1 MTATL
6 SVILICLLLSA
17 FFSGMEIAFLT
28 SNKLRIEIDKSKK
41 GVTQALIDLFISHS
55 GMYITTLLVGNNV
68 VMVIYGIFM
77 SDLLVKQ
84 FEFLHL
90 SIGVEL
96 FVETLVSTLI
106 ILVFAEFLPKTV
118 FRLRSNL
125 FLKLF
130 SVPVFL
136 FYLLF
141 FPLSYFSVWLGGW
154 LLRIFTGRKLGHKEP
169 NRAFGKVD
177 LNNLIEEGEVNAR
190 QEEEMHE
197 IKLFRN
203 ALDFS
208 EVKLRECIVP
218 RPDVVALS
226 IDSSIEELTQ
236 LFIDTGLSRILIYK
250 ESIDDIIGYVHI
262 STLFKDPPTIAKALS
277 RVLIV
282 PETMSA
288 QRLLN
293 LFIRD
298 QKSVAVVVDEF
309 GITAGIV
316 TIEDI
321 MEEIFGEIEDEHDH
335 LNLKEVMIS
344 EQEYIIEGSMNLDDI
359 NDRLETDLVSEDYDS
374 LGGFI
379 IEHLDR
385 LPEVGDE
392 VCTDNGIRLIVEAL
406 DKNRVESVRMY
417 LPEKHDAD
425 NKSELSSSESAAQTA
440 FTEEIIHLIPISN
453 INEHIKIPYLDLTDL
468 DTEFLL
474 CLSFKSYYISD
485 NQSLAQHQS
494 SFFLTAA
501 ITAPAANA
509 SPAIGTIGS
518 CRVSCL
524 HCFIIIL
531 RIFLIRIFRCFFKV
545 RFQSQRSVNFKRKL
559 RFI

>member
-262 STLFKDPPTIAKALS
+262 STLFIDPPTIAKALS

-344 EQEYIIEGSMNLDDI
+344 EQEYIFSG
-359 NDRLETDLVSEDYDS
+359 RLEVDY
-374 LGGFI
+374 LN
-379 IEHLDR
+379 EKYHLDLEER
-385 LPEVGDE
+385 EEYETLAGLVLYFNQSIPQEGE
-392 VCTDNGIRLIVEAL
+392 TIVVNNL
-406 DKNRVESVRMY
+406 TFKILSVKNARI
-417 LPEKHDAD
+417 
-425 NKSELSSSESAAQTA
+425 
-440 FTEEIIHLIPISN
+440 EEI
-453 INEHIKIPYLDLTDL
+453 
-468 DTEFLL
+468 
-474 CLSFKSYYISD
+474 
-485 NQSLAQHQS
+485 
-494 SFFLTAA
+494 
-501 ITAPAANA
+501 
-509 SPAIGTIGS
+509 
-518 CRVSCL
+518 
-524 HCFIIIL
+524 
-531 RIFLIRIFRCFFKV
+531 KV
-545 RFQSQRSVNFKRKL
+545 CM
-559 RFI
+559 

>member
-1 MTATL
+1 
-6 SVILICLLLSA
+6 
-17 FFSGMEIAFLT
+17 
-28 SNKLRIEIDKSKK
+28 
-41 GVTQALIDLFISHS
+41 
-55 GMYITTLLVGNNV
+55 
-68 VMVIYGIFM
+68 MVIYGIFM

-298 QKSVAVVVDEF
+298 QKSVAVVVD
-309 GITAGIV
+309 
-316 TIEDI
+316 
-321 MEEIFGEIEDEHDH
+321 
-335 LNLKEVMIS
+335 
-344 EQEYIIEGSMNLDDI
+344 
-359 NDRLETDLVSEDYDS
+359 
-374 LGGFI
+374 
-379 IEHLDR
+379 
-385 LPEVGDE
+385 
-392 VCTDNGIRLIVEAL
+392 
-406 DKNRVESVRMY
+406 
-417 LPEKHDAD
+417 
-425 NKSELSSSESAAQTA
+425 
-440 FTEEIIHLIPISN
+440 
-453 INEHIKIPYLDLTDL
+453 
-468 DTEFLL
+468 
-474 CLSFKSYYISD
+474 
-485 NQSLAQHQS
+485 
-494 SFFLTAA
+494 
-501 ITAPAANA
+501 
-509 SPAIGTIGS
+509 
-518 CRVSCL
+518 
-524 HCFIIIL
+524 
-531 RIFLIRIFRCFFKV
+531 
-545 RFQSQRSVNFKRKL
+545 
-559 RFI
+559 

>member
-293 LFIRD
+293 LFIRE

-344 EQEYIIEGSMNLDDI
+344 EQEYIFSG
-359 NDRLETDLVSEDYDS
+359 RLEVDY
-374 LGGFI
+374 LN
-379 IEHLDR
+379 EKYHLDLEER
-385 LPEVGDE
+385 EEYETLAGLVLYFNQSIPQEGE
-392 VCTDNGIRLIVEAL
+392 TIVVNNL
-406 DKNRVESVRMY
+406 TFKILSVKNARI
-417 LPEKHDAD
+417 
-425 NKSELSSSESAAQTA
+425 
-440 FTEEIIHLIPISN
+440 EEI
-453 INEHIKIPYLDLTDL
+453 
-468 DTEFLL
+468 
-474 CLSFKSYYISD
+474 
-485 NQSLAQHQS
+485 
-494 SFFLTAA
+494 
-501 ITAPAANA
+501 
-509 SPAIGTIGS
+509 
-518 CRVSCL
+518 
-524 HCFIIIL
+524 
-531 RIFLIRIFRCFFKV
+531 KV
-545 RFQSQRSVNFKRKL
+545 CM
-559 RFI
+559 

>member
-55 GMYITTLLVGNNV
+55 GMYITTIKVGNNV
-68 VMVIYGIFM
+68 VMVIYGNFM

-344 EQEYIIEGSMNLDDI
+344 EQEYIFSG
-359 NDRLETDLVSEDYDS
+359 RLEVDY
-374 LGGFI
+374 LN
-379 IEHLDR
+379 EKYHLDLEER
-385 LPEVGDE
+385 EEYETLAGLVLYFNQSIPQEGE
-392 VCTDNGIRLIVEAL
+392 TIVVNDL
-406 DKNRVESVRMY
+406 TFKILSVKNARI
-417 LPEKHDAD
+417 
-425 NKSELSSSESAAQTA
+425 
-440 FTEEIIHLIPISN
+440 EEI
-453 INEHIKIPYLDLTDL
+453 
-468 DTEFLL
+468 
-474 CLSFKSYYISD
+474 
-485 NQSLAQHQS
+485 
-494 SFFLTAA
+494 
-501 ITAPAANA
+501 
-509 SPAIGTIGS
+509 
-518 CRVSCL
+518 
-524 HCFIIIL
+524 
-531 RIFLIRIFRCFFKV
+531 KV
-545 RFQSQRSVNFKRKL
+545 CM
-559 RFI
+559 

>member
-277 RVLIV
+277 RALIV

-344 EQEYIIEGSMNLDDI
+344 EQEYIFSG
-359 NDRLETDLVSEDYDS
+359 RLEVDY
-374 LGGFI
+374 LN
-379 IEHLDR
+379 EKYHLDLEER
-385 LPEVGDE
+385 EEYETLAGLVLYFNQSIPQEGE
-392 VCTDNGIRLIVEAL
+392 TIVVNNL
-406 DKNRVESVRMY
+406 TFKILSVKNARI
-417 LPEKHDAD
+417 
-425 NKSELSSSESAAQTA
+425 
-440 FTEEIIHLIPISN
+440 EEI
-453 INEHIKIPYLDLTDL
+453 
-468 DTEFLL
+468 
-474 CLSFKSYYISD
+474 
-485 NQSLAQHQS
+485 
-494 SFFLTAA
+494 
-501 ITAPAANA
+501 
-509 SPAIGTIGS
+509 
-518 CRVSCL
+518 
-524 HCFIIIL
+524 
-531 RIFLIRIFRCFFKV
+531 KV
-545 RFQSQRSVNFKRKL
+545 CM
-559 RFI
+559 

>member
-203 ALDFS
+203 ALDVS
-208 EVKLRECIVP
+208 ELKLRECIVP

-344 EQEYIIEGSMNLDDI
+344 EQEYIFSG
-359 NDRLETDLVSEDYDS
+359 RLEVDY
-374 LGGFI
+374 LN
-379 IEHLDR
+379 EKYHLDLEER
-385 LPEVGDE
+385 EEYETLAGLVLYFNQSIPQEGE
-392 VCTDNGIRLIVEAL
+392 TIVVNNL
-406 DKNRVESVRMY
+406 TFKILSVKNARI
-417 LPEKHDAD
+417 
-425 NKSELSSSESAAQTA
+425 
-440 FTEEIIHLIPISN
+440 EEI
-453 INEHIKIPYLDLTDL
+453 
-468 DTEFLL
+468 
-474 CLSFKSYYISD
+474 
-485 NQSLAQHQS
+485 
-494 SFFLTAA
+494 
-501 ITAPAANA
+501 
-509 SPAIGTIGS
+509 
-518 CRVSCL
+518 
-524 HCFIIIL
+524 
-531 RIFLIRIFRCFFKV
+531 KV
-545 RFQSQRSVNFKRKL
+545 CM
-559 RFI
+559 

>member
-96 FVETLVSTLI
+96 FVDTLVSTLI

-344 EQEYIIEGSMNLDDI
+344 EQEYILSG
-359 NDRLETDLVSEDYDS
+359 RLEVDY
-374 LGGFI
+374 LN
-379 IEHLDR
+379 EKYHLDLEER
-385 LPEVGDE
+385 EEYETLAGLVLYFNQSIPQEGE
-392 VCTDNGIRLIVEAL
+392 TIVVNDL
-406 DKNRVESVRMY
+406 TFKILSVKNARI
-417 LPEKHDAD
+417 
-425 NKSELSSSESAAQTA
+425 
-440 FTEEIIHLIPISN
+440 EEI
-453 INEHIKIPYLDLTDL
+453 
-468 DTEFLL
+468 
-474 CLSFKSYYISD
+474 
-485 NQSLAQHQS
+485 
-494 SFFLTAA
+494 
-501 ITAPAANA
+501 
-509 SPAIGTIGS
+509 
-518 CRVSCL
+518 
-524 HCFIIIL
+524 
-531 RIFLIRIFRCFFKV
+531 KV
-545 RFQSQRSVNFKRKL
+545 CM
-559 RFI
+559 

>member
-321 MEEIFGEIEDEHDH
+321 MEEIFGEIEDDH

-344 EQEYIIEGSMNLDDI
+344 EQEYIFSG
-359 NDRLETDLVSEDYDS
+359 RLEVDY
-374 LGGFI
+374 LN
-379 IEHLDR
+379 EKYHLDLEER
-385 LPEVGDE
+385 EEYETLAGLVLYFNQSIPQEGE
-392 VCTDNGIRLIVEAL
+392 TIVVNNL
-406 DKNRVESVRMY
+406 TFKILSVKNARI
-417 LPEKHDAD
+417 
-425 NKSELSSSESAAQTA
+425 
-440 FTEEIIHLIPISN
+440 EEI
-453 INEHIKIPYLDLTDL
+453 
-468 DTEFLL
+468 
-474 CLSFKSYYISD
+474 
-485 NQSLAQHQS
+485 
-494 SFFLTAA
+494 
-501 ITAPAANA
+501 
-509 SPAIGTIGS
+509 
-518 CRVSCL
+518 
-524 HCFIIIL
+524 
-531 RIFLIRIFRCFFKV
+531 KV
-545 RFQSQRSVNFKRKL
+545 CM
-559 RFI
+559 

>member
-298 QKSVAVVVDEF
+298 QKSVAVVVAEF

-344 EQEYIIEGSMNLDDI
+344 EQEYIFSG
-359 NDRLETDLVSEDYDS
+359 RLEVDY
-374 LGGFI
+374 LN
-379 IEHLDR
+379 EKYHLDLEER
-385 LPEVGDE
+385 EEYETLAGLVLYFNQSIPQEGE
-392 VCTDNGIRLIVEAL
+392 TIVVNNL
-406 DKNRVESVRMY
+406 TFKILSVKNARI
-417 LPEKHDAD
+417 
-425 NKSELSSSESAAQTA
+425 
-440 FTEEIIHLIPISN
+440 EEI
-453 INEHIKIPYLDLTDL
+453 
-468 DTEFLL
+468 
-474 CLSFKSYYISD
+474 
-485 NQSLAQHQS
+485 
-494 SFFLTAA
+494 
-501 ITAPAANA
+501 
-509 SPAIGTIGS
+509 
-518 CRVSCL
+518 
-524 HCFIIIL
+524 
-531 RIFLIRIFRCFFKV
+531 KV
-545 RFQSQRSVNFKRKL
+545 CM
-559 RFI
+559 

>member
-118 FRLRSNL
+118 FRLRANL

-344 EQEYIIEGSMNLDDI
+344 EQEYIFSG
-359 NDRLETDLVSEDYDS
+359 RLEVDY
-374 LGGFI
+374 LN
-379 IEHLDR
+379 EKYHLDLEER
-385 LPEVGDE
+385 EEYETLAGLVLYFNQSIPQEGE
-392 VCTDNGIRLIVEAL
+392 TIVVNNL
-406 DKNRVESVRMY
+406 TFKILSVKNARI
-417 LPEKHDAD
+417 
-425 NKSELSSSESAAQTA
+425 
-440 FTEEIIHLIPISN
+440 EEI
-453 INEHIKIPYLDLTDL
+453 
-468 DTEFLL
+468 
-474 CLSFKSYYISD
+474 
-485 NQSLAQHQS
+485 
-494 SFFLTAA
+494 
-501 ITAPAANA
+501 
-509 SPAIGTIGS
+509 
-518 CRVSCL
+518 
-524 HCFIIIL
+524 
-531 RIFLIRIFRCFFKV
+531 KV
-545 RFQSQRSVNFKRKL
+545 CM
-559 RFI
+559 

>member
-208 EVKLRECIVP
+208 EVKLRECLVP

-344 EQEYIIEGSMNLDDI
+344 EQEYIFSG
-359 NDRLETDLVSEDYDS
+359 RLEVDY
-374 LGGFI
+374 LN
-379 IEHLDR
+379 EKYHLDLEER
-385 LPEVGDE
+385 EEYETLAGLVLYFNQSIPQEGE
-392 VCTDNGIRLIVEAL
+392 TIVVNDL
-406 DKNRVESVRMY
+406 TFKILSVKNARI
-417 LPEKHDAD
+417 
-425 NKSELSSSESAAQTA
+425 
-440 FTEEIIHLIPISN
+440 EEI
-453 INEHIKIPYLDLTDL
+453 
-468 DTEFLL
+468 
-474 CLSFKSYYISD
+474 
-485 NQSLAQHQS
+485 
-494 SFFLTAA
+494 
-501 ITAPAANA
+501 
-509 SPAIGTIGS
+509 
-518 CRVSCL
+518 
-524 HCFIIIL
+524 
-531 RIFLIRIFRCFFKV
+531 KV
-545 RFQSQRSVNFKRKL
+545 CM
-559 RFI
+559 

>member
-226 IDSSIEELTQ
+226 IDSSMEELTQ

-344 EQEYIIEGSMNLDDI
+344 EQEYIFSG
-359 NDRLETDLVSEDYDS
+359 RLEVDY
-374 LGGFI
+374 LN
-379 IEHLDR
+379 EKYHLDLEER
-385 LPEVGDE
+385 EEYETLAGLVLYFNQSIPQEGE
-392 VCTDNGIRLIVEAL
+392 TIVVNNL
-406 DKNRVESVRMY
+406 TFKILSVKNARI
-417 LPEKHDAD
+417 
-425 NKSELSSSESAAQTA
+425 
-440 FTEEIIHLIPISN
+440 EEI
-453 INEHIKIPYLDLTDL
+453 
-468 DTEFLL
+468 
-474 CLSFKSYYISD
+474 
-485 NQSLAQHQS
+485 
-494 SFFLTAA
+494 
-501 ITAPAANA
+501 
-509 SPAIGTIGS
+509 
-518 CRVSCL
+518 
-524 HCFIIIL
+524 
-531 RIFLIRIFRCFFKV
+531 KV
-545 RFQSQRSVNFKRKL
+545 CM
-559 RFI
+559 

>member
-344 EQEYIIEGSMNLDDI
+344 EQEYILSG
-359 NDRLETDLVSEDYDS
+359 RLEVDY
-374 LGGFI
+374 LN
-379 IEHLDR
+379 EKYHLDLEER
-385 LPEVGDE
+385 EEYETLAGLVLYFNQSIPQEGE
-392 VCTDNGIRLIVEAL
+392 TIVVNNL
-406 DKNRVESVRMY
+406 TFKILSVKNARI
-417 LPEKHDAD
+417 
-425 NKSELSSSESAAQTA
+425 
-440 FTEEIIHLIPISN
+440 EEI
-453 INEHIKIPYLDLTDL
+453 
-468 DTEFLL
+468 
-474 CLSFKSYYISD
+474 
-485 NQSLAQHQS
+485 
-494 SFFLTAA
+494 
-501 ITAPAANA
+501 
-509 SPAIGTIGS
+509 
-518 CRVSCL
+518 
-524 HCFIIIL
+524 
-531 RIFLIRIFRCFFKV
+531 KV
-545 RFQSQRSVNFKRKL
+545 CM
-559 RFI
+559 

>member
-41 GVTQALIDLFISHS
+41 GVTRALIDLFISHS

-344 EQEYIIEGSMNLDDI
+344 EQEYIFSG
-359 NDRLETDLVSEDYDS
+359 RLEVDY
-374 LGGFI
+374 LN
-379 IEHLDR
+379 EKYHLDLEER
-385 LPEVGDE
+385 EEYETLAGLVLYFNQSIPQEGE
-392 VCTDNGIRLIVEAL
+392 TIVVNDL
-406 DKNRVESVRMY
+406 TFKILSVKNARI
-417 LPEKHDAD
+417 
-425 NKSELSSSESAAQTA
+425 
-440 FTEEIIHLIPISN
+440 EEI
-453 INEHIKIPYLDLTDL
+453 
-468 DTEFLL
+468 
-474 CLSFKSYYISD
+474 
-485 NQSLAQHQS
+485 
-494 SFFLTAA
+494 
-501 ITAPAANA
+501 
-509 SPAIGTIGS
+509 
-518 CRVSCL
+518 
-524 HCFIIIL
+524 
-531 RIFLIRIFRCFFKV
+531 KV
-545 RFQSQRSVNFKRKL
+545 CM
-559 RFI
+559 

>member
-141 FPLSYFSVWLGGW
+141 LPLSYFSVWLGGW

-344 EQEYIIEGSMNLDDI
+344 EQEYIFSG
-359 NDRLETDLVSEDYDS
+359 RLEVDY
-374 LGGFI
+374 LN
-379 IEHLDR
+379 EKYHLDLEER
-385 LPEVGDE
+385 EEYETLAGLVLYFNQSIPQEGE
-392 VCTDNGIRLIVEAL
+392 TIVVNDL
-406 DKNRVESVRMY
+406 TFKILSVKNARI
-417 LPEKHDAD
+417 
-425 NKSELSSSESAAQTA
+425 
-440 FTEEIIHLIPISN
+440 EEI
-453 INEHIKIPYLDLTDL
+453 
-468 DTEFLL
+468 
-474 CLSFKSYYISD
+474 
-485 NQSLAQHQS
+485 
-494 SFFLTAA
+494 
-501 ITAPAANA
+501 
-509 SPAIGTIGS
+509 
-518 CRVSCL
+518 
-524 HCFIIIL
+524 
-531 RIFLIRIFRCFFKV
+531 KV
-545 RFQSQRSVNFKRKL
+545 CM
-559 RFI
+559 

>member
-309 GITAGIV
+309 GITVGIV

-344 EQEYIIEGSMNLDDI
+344 EQEYIFSG
-359 NDRLETDLVSEDYDS
+359 RLEVDY
-374 LGGFI
+374 LN
-379 IEHLDR
+379 EKYHLDLEER
-385 LPEVGDE
+385 EEYETLAGLVLYFNQSIPQEGE
-392 VCTDNGIRLIVEAL
+392 TIVVNDL
-406 DKNRVESVRMY
+406 TFKILSVKNARI
-417 LPEKHDAD
+417 
-425 NKSELSSSESAAQTA
+425 
-440 FTEEIIHLIPISN
+440 EEI
-453 INEHIKIPYLDLTDL
+453 
-468 DTEFLL
+468 
-474 CLSFKSYYISD
+474 
-485 NQSLAQHQS
+485 
-494 SFFLTAA
+494 
-501 ITAPAANA
+501 
-509 SPAIGTIGS
+509 
-518 CRVSCL
+518 
-524 HCFIIIL
+524 
-531 RIFLIRIFRCFFKV
+531 KV
-545 RFQSQRSVNFKRKL
+545 CM
-559 RFI
+559 

>member
-262 STLFKDPPTIAKALS
+262 STLFKDPPTITKALS

-293 LFIRD
+293 FFIRD

-344 EQEYIIEGSMNLDDI
+344 EQEYIFSG
-359 NDRLETDLVSEDYDS
+359 RLEVDY
-374 LGGFI
+374 LN
-379 IEHLDR
+379 EKYHLDLEER
-385 LPEVGDE
+385 EEYETLAGLVLYFNQSIPQEGE
-392 VCTDNGIRLIVEAL
+392 TIVVNDL
-406 DKNRVESVRMY
+406 TFKILSVKNARI
-417 LPEKHDAD
+417 
-425 NKSELSSSESAAQTA
+425 
-440 FTEEIIHLIPISN
+440 EEI
-453 INEHIKIPYLDLTDL
+453 
-468 DTEFLL
+468 
-474 CLSFKSYYISD
+474 
-485 NQSLAQHQS
+485 
-494 SFFLTAA
+494 
-501 ITAPAANA
+501 
-509 SPAIGTIGS
+509 
-518 CRVSCL
+518 
-524 HCFIIIL
+524 
-531 RIFLIRIFRCFFKV
+531 KV
-545 RFQSQRSVNFKRKL
+545 CM
-559 RFI
+559 

>member
-250 ESIDDIIGYVHI
+250 ERIDDIIGYVHI

-344 EQEYIIEGSMNLDDI
+344 EQEYIFSG
-359 NDRLETDLVSEDYDS
+359 RLEVDY
-374 LGGFI
+374 LN
-379 IEHLDR
+379 EKYHLDLEER
-385 LPEVGDE
+385 EEYETLAGLVLYFNQSIPQEGE
-392 VCTDNGIRLIVEAL
+392 TIVVNNL
-406 DKNRVESVRMY
+406 TFKILSVKNARI
-417 LPEKHDAD
+417 
-425 NKSELSSSESAAQTA
+425 
-440 FTEEIIHLIPISN
+440 EEI
-453 INEHIKIPYLDLTDL
+453 
-468 DTEFLL
+468 
-474 CLSFKSYYISD
+474 
-485 NQSLAQHQS
+485 
-494 SFFLTAA
+494 
-501 ITAPAANA
+501 
-509 SPAIGTIGS
+509 
-518 CRVSCL
+518 
-524 HCFIIIL
+524 
-531 RIFLIRIFRCFFKV
+531 KV
-545 RFQSQRSVNFKRKL
+545 CM
-559 RFI
+559 

>member
-17 FFSGMEIAFLT
+17 FFSGMEIAFMA
-28 SNKLRIEIDKSKK
+28 SNKLRIEIDKSNK
-41 GVTQALIDLFISHS
+41 GITQKLIDLFVSNS
-55 GMYITTLLVGNNV
+55 GMYITTILVGNNV

-77 SDLLVKQ
+77 SDYLVKQ

-298 QKSVAVVVDEF
+298 QKSVAVVVEF

-344 EQEYIIEGSMNLDDI
+344 EQEYIFSG
-359 NDRLETDLVSEDYDS
+359 RLEVDY
-374 LGGFI
+374 LN
-379 IEHLDR
+379 EKYHLDLEER
-385 LPEVGDE
+385 EEYETLAGLVLYFNQSIPQEGE
-392 VCTDNGIRLIVEAL
+392 TIVVNDL
-406 DKNRVESVRMY
+406 TFKILSVKNARI
-417 LPEKHDAD
+417 
-425 NKSELSSSESAAQTA
+425 
-440 FTEEIIHLIPISN
+440 EEI
-453 INEHIKIPYLDLTDL
+453 
-468 DTEFLL
+468 
-474 CLSFKSYYISD
+474 
-485 NQSLAQHQS
+485 
-494 SFFLTAA
+494 
-501 ITAPAANA
+501 
-509 SPAIGTIGS
+509 
-518 CRVSCL
+518 
-524 HCFIIIL
+524 
-531 RIFLIRIFRCFFKV
+531 KV
-545 RFQSQRSVNFKRKL
+545 CM
-559 RFI
+559 

>member
-344 EQEYIIEGSMNLDDI
+344 EQEYIFSG
-359 NDRLETDLVSEDYDS
+359 RLEVDHLNEKY
-374 LGGFI
+374 
-379 IEHLDR
+379 HLDLEER
-385 LPEVGDE
+385 EEYETLAGLVLYFNQSIPQEGE
-392 VCTDNGIRLIVEAL
+392 TIVVNNL
-406 DKNRVESVRMY
+406 TFKILSVKNARI
-417 LPEKHDAD
+417 
-425 NKSELSSSESAAQTA
+425 
-440 FTEEIIHLIPISN
+440 EEI
-453 INEHIKIPYLDLTDL
+453 
-468 DTEFLL
+468 
-474 CLSFKSYYISD
+474 
-485 NQSLAQHQS
+485 
-494 SFFLTAA
+494 
-501 ITAPAANA
+501 
-509 SPAIGTIGS
+509 
-518 CRVSCL
+518 
-524 HCFIIIL
+524 
-531 RIFLIRIFRCFFKV
+531 KV
-545 RFQSQRSVNFKRKL
+545 CM
-559 RFI
+559 

>member
-250 ESIDDIIGYVHI
+250 ESIDDII
-262 STLFKDPPTIAKALS
+262 
-277 RVLIV
+277 
-282 PETMSA
+282 
-288 QRLLN
+288 
-293 LFIRD
+293 
-298 QKSVAVVVDEF
+298 DEF

-344 EQEYIIEGSMNLDDI
+344 EQEYIFSG
-359 NDRLETDLVSEDYDS
+359 RLEVDY
-374 LGGFI
+374 LN
-379 IEHLDR
+379 EKYHLDLEER
-385 LPEVGDE
+385 EEYETLAGLVLYFNQSIPQEGE
-392 VCTDNGIRLIVEAL
+392 TIVVNDL
-406 DKNRVESVRMY
+406 TFKILSVKNARI
-417 LPEKHDAD
+417 
-425 NKSELSSSESAAQTA
+425 
-440 FTEEIIHLIPISN
+440 EEI
-453 INEHIKIPYLDLTDL
+453 
-468 DTEFLL
+468 
-474 CLSFKSYYISD
+474 
-485 NQSLAQHQS
+485 
-494 SFFLTAA
+494 
-501 ITAPAANA
+501 
-509 SPAIGTIGS
+509 
-518 CRVSCL
+518 
-524 HCFIIIL
+524 
-531 RIFLIRIFRCFFKV
+531 KV
-545 RFQSQRSVNFKRKL
+545 CM
-559 RFI
+559 